1 MRLHSMILAV
11 DHHIPFIGVSYGKK
25 TQYLLEDLDWKYAH
39 TSDVSAAQIIEDI
52 HKIENHYTELEKKL
66 AQKHLSYQTLYT
78 NSFP

>member
-11 DHHIPFIGVSYGKK
+11 DHHIPFIGISYGKK
-25 TQYLLEDLDWKYAH
+25 TQYLLEDLDWKYTH
-39 TSDVSAAQIIEDI
+39 TSDVSVTQIVENILEIE
-52 HKIENHYTELEKKL
+52 KNYPEIEGKL